1 MDKDDPGDGG
11 SLGLQMLH
19 KTQSLLS
26 SSELEVSL
34 YLDGSCF
41 LLFALGGAALDSLS
55 LMSSSINSFVGCT
68 AVCSFL
74 RLLNVAALKF
84 VLVPQNH
91 CHYILHYPE
100 LLGEET

>member
-1 MDKDDPGDGG
+1 MDEDDSDDGG

-34 YLDGSCF
+34 YLDDSCF
-41 LLFALGGAALDSLS
+41 LLFALGGAALNSLS

-74 RLLNVAALKF
+74 RLLNVALMF

-91 CHYILHYPE
+91 CRYILHYPQ